1 MRLLKNNVTNLY
13 RGFIVNRKQT
23 TKLLTDILVNGR
35 LSDRKYYAKE
45 VSIDY
50 GTDKV
55 KRVDVMEFVPKGVLH
70 TSDIEKGHFVCYEI
84 KSCKEDIFSGNGL
97 NFLGEENYVVTTME
111 TYSKL
116 CKEGIIANGTITEF
130 IKEHNP
136 ESSIDYGFLVAVPSK
151 ITDLRNKTAIVE
163 EFENPTN
170 FEGDISDWRLYK
182 ITPCIPTGRNRSTI
196 ELLFCMFRSKH
207 SYTNR

>member
-1 MRLLKNNVTNLY
+1 MD
-13 RGFIVNRKQT
+13 RKQT
-23 TKLLTDILVNGR
+23 TKLLTDILINDR

-50 GTDKV
+50 GTNRV

-97 NFLGEENYVVTTME
+97 NFLGEENYIVTTME

-136 ESSIDYGFLVAVPSK
+136 ESSTNYGFLVAVPSK

-163 EFENPTN
+163 EFENPKK
-170 FEGDISDWRLYK
+170 FEGNVGDWRLYK
-182 ITPCIPTGRNRSTI
+182 ITPCIPTGRDRSTI
-196 ELLFCMFRSKH
+196 ELLFCMLRSKH
-207 SYTNR
+207 SYTNK

>member
-1 MRLLKNNVTNLY
+1 M
-13 RGFIVNRKQT
+13 NRKQT
-23 TKLLTDILVNGR
+23 TKLLTDILINDR

-45 VSIDY
+45 VSVDY
-50 GTDKV
+50 GTNKT

-70 TSDIEKGHFVCYEI
+70 ASDIEKGIFVCYEI

-97 NFLGEENYVVTTME
+97 NFVGEENYIVTTME

-136 ESSIDYGFLVAVPSK
+136 ESSIKFGFLVAVPSK

-163 EFENPTN
+163 EFENPTK
-170 FEGDISDWRLYK
+170 FEGNVGNWRLYK
-182 ITPCIPTGRNRSTI
+182 ITPCIPTGRDRSTI
-196 ELLFCMFRSKH
+196 ELLFCMLRSKH
-207 SYTNR
+207 SYSNR